1 VLNGDRQN
9 SDIKWNAWSGR
20 LAIQLSN
27 GDQKIA
33 DVFNC
38 EINPFTGNC
47 GIKAISHVYFAADQA
62 MSAKDR
68 KSWRARVLTM
78 VEGFLYHVCNCGLVI
93 GSDNNAGGSWST
105 GGTVK
110 EFGVDYTFSNWV
122 WNPNYTWS
130 KGHKVQVFSK
140 ELVGRNYP
148 DETWRPLPIQFT
160 K

>member
-1 VLNGDRQN
+1 MKMRIILY
-9 SDIKWNAWSGR
+9 
-20 LAIQLSN
+20 
-27 GDQKIA
+27 
-33 DVFNC
+33 VFSTRIYPSRGKNTQT
-38 EINPFTGNC
+38 NTKTG
-47 GIKAISHVYFAADQA
+47 AIS
-62 MSAKDR
+62 
-68 KSWRARVLTM
+68 
-78 VEGFLYHVCNCGLVI
+78 ELVI